1 MLIRPLLVGV
11 AASAVLLVGC
21 SKGPTVTHVTPKPE
35 ASSSASSASTSASE
49 TAEAA
54 ESASGPLGPDECV
67 EVTGA
72 RLDIILAGNAEEATP
87 PADTLKKYGPPPTVV
102 EAIDHFVETAASS
115 STTPRPIST
124 PTDSRSGCRNSARA
138 EPRHVSRTARSSPGE
153 RAVRIM
159 RRWNC

>member
-35 ASSSASSASTSASE
+35 ASSSASSATTSASE

-54 ESASGPLGPDECV
+54 ESAESASGPLGPEECV

-72 RLDIILAGNAEEATP
+72 RLDIILAANAEEATP
-87 PADTLKKYGPPPTVV
+87 PADTLKGYGPPPSVV
-102 EAIDHFVETAASS
+102 EAIDHFVETGGIQFDDPEANQY
-115 STTPRPIST
+115 
-124 PTDSRSGCRNSARA
+124 TD
-138 EPRHVSRTARSSPGE
+138 ELEKWVSEVCPS
-153 RAVRIM
+153 
-159 RRWNC
+159 

>member
-35 ASSSASSASTSASE
+35 ASSSASSESTSAAE
-49 TAEAA
+49 TTAEAA
-54 ESASGPLGPDECV
+54 ESATGPLGPEECV

-87 PADTLKKYGPPPTVV
+87 PADILKKYGPPPPVV
-102 EAIDHFVETAASS
+102 EAIDHSSRWAASS
-115 STTPRPIST
+115 STTRT
-124 PTDSRSGCRNSARA
+124 PNKYTDGLEVVGVGGLPELSRA
-138 EPRHVSRTARSSPGE
+138 T
-153 RAVRIM
+153 
-159 RRWNC
+159 